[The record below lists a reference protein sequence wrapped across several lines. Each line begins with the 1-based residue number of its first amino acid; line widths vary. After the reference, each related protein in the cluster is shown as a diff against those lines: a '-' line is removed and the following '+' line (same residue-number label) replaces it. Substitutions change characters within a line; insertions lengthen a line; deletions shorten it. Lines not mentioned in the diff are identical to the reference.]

1 MDIAFLITAFA
12 TLFVIIDPI
21 GLTPIF
27 VALTT
32 GMSPQQRRQVA
43 LRCCLIA
50 VGILLAF
57 GLFGEALLGF
67 VGIGMPAFRI
77 SGGVL
82 LFITALDMLFE
93 RRQSRRKDQ
102 AKEEHIDDPSVFPMA
117 IPLIAGPGSIATI
130 ILLTGDQDW
139 MGFVAVTLVMIS
151 VIICAFCLFLFA
163 GVIERGLGKRASTS
177 SHAFWGCFLRPYRF
191 NSSLMGCATL
201 ASG

>member
-12 TLFVIIDPI
+12 TLFVIIDSI

-93 RRQSRRKDQ
+93 RRQSRREDG
-102 AKEEHIDDPSVFPMA
+102 AVLTIN
-117 IPLIAGPGSIATI
+117 GSIAKAGRKWNSTTTQSPDSPIASIWRIGTHKTPQKDDARKI
-130 ILLTGDQDW
+130 INN
-139 MGFVAVTLVMIS
+139 A
-151 VIICAFCLFLFA
+151 
-163 GVIERGLGKRASTS
+163 
-177 SHAFWGCFLRPYRF
+177 
-191 NSSLMGCATL
+191 
-201 ASG
+201 